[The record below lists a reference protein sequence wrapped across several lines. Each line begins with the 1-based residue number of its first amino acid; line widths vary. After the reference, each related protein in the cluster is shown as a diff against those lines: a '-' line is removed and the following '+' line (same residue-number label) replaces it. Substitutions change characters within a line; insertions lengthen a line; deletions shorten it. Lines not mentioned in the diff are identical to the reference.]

1 MEEDAVNP
9 TAVFCIRLKQPNVII
24 IMSSS
29 SKVFVST
36 RILGISQ
43 YRWLPMMVS
52 ASTAQFG
59 VLVKFPGRGVSSK
72 LFVLE
77 LQPKFRLYL
86 NAEKFKKLSTR
97 KFLEFVSFNLSIY
110 IINSLISYLMRL
122 IWFCECL
129 PNFSTLD
136 SNNKFNG
143 CIQNKILIFEQG
155 NSKLE
160 NLLNMPFANLF
171 LSNICEAKSKNGYEH
186 GIHAKISHL
195 F

>member
-1 MEEDAVNP
+1 
-9 TAVFCIRLKQPNVII
+9 
-24 IMSSS
+24 
-29 SKVFVST
+29 
-36 RILGISQ
+36 
-43 YRWLPMMVS
+43 MMVS
-52 ASTAQFG
+52 ANTARFG

-77 LQPKFRLYL
+77 PKFRLYL
-86 NAEKFKKLSTR
+86 NAEKFEKLSTR
-97 KFLEFVSFNLSIY
+97 KCLQWLPSLTSTTESLFAFPLSPVLSLFLISIEFFFNLSIY

-136 SNNKFNG
+136 SNNKFNV
-143 CIQNKILIFEQG
+143 CIQNRILIFEQG

>member
-77 LQPKFRLYL
+77 WLPSLTSTTESLF
-86 NAEKFKKLSTR
+86 AFPLSPVLSL
-97 KFLEFVSFNLSIY
+97 FLISIEFLSICQF
-110 IINSLISYLMRL
+110 I
-122 IWFCECL
+122 
-129 PNFSTLD
+129 
-136 SNNKFNG
+136 
-143 CIQNKILIFEQG
+143 
-155 NSKLE
+155 
-160 NLLNMPFANLF
+160 
-171 LSNICEAKSKNGYEH
+171 
-186 GIHAKISHL
+186 
-195 F
+195 